1 MLNMQHKAH
10 FTARVLTLAGA
21 IPFVGLAFAVWIV
34 PAAYHVQV
42 GNVLIAYA
50 AIILSFLGGIQWGG
64 AVALAESAPKSAQ
77 TMWLLSVVP
86 SLLAWAMLFVP
97 GSGARVIVTICL
109 FAFVWVIDA
118 LLHLQKLIPNW
129 FFRLRTLI
137 TGIVITSL
145 LIALPKI

>member
-1 MLNMQHKAH
+1 MQDKAQ
-10 FTARVLTLAGA
+10 FLARALTLAGA
-21 IPFVGLAFAVWIV
+21 IPFAGLALAVWIA
-34 PAAYHVQV
+34 PAAYHAQA
-42 GNVLIAYA
+42 GSALIAYA

-77 TMWLLSVVP
+77 TMWLLSVIP

-97 GSGARVIVTICL
+97 GSGARVIVAICL
-109 FAFVWVIDA
+109 FAFVWVVDA

-137 TGIVITSL
+137 TAIVVSSL

>member
-1 MLNMQHKAH
+1 MQDKAQ
-10 FTARVLTLAGA
+10 FLARALTLAGA
-21 IPFVGLAFAVWIV
+21 IPFAGLALAVWIA
-34 PAAYHVQV
+34 PSEYHVQA
-42 GNVLIAYA
+42 GNALIAYA

-77 TMWLLSVVP
+77 TMWLLSVIP

-97 GSGARVIVTICL
+97 GSGARVIVAICL
-109 FAFVWVIDA
+109 FAFVWVVDA

-137 TGIVITSL
+137 TAIVVSSL

>member
-1 MLNMQHKAH
+1 MQDKAQ
-10 FTARVLTLAGA
+10 FPARALTLAGA
-21 IPFVGLAFAVWIV
+21 IPFAGLALAVWIA
-34 PAAYHVQV
+34 PAEYHAQA
-42 GNVLIAYA
+42 GNALIAYA
-50 AIILSFLGGIQWGG
+50 AVILSFLGGIQWGG

-77 TMWLLSVVP
+77 TMWLLSVIP

-97 GSGARVIVTICL
+97 GSGARVIVAICL
-109 FAFVWVIDA
+109 FAFVWIIDA

-137 TGIVITSL
+137 TAIVVSSL

>member
-1 MLNMQHKAH
+1 MQHHAH
-10 FTARVLTLAGA
+10 LLARALTLAGA
-21 IPFVGLAFAVWIV
+21 IPFVALAIAVWTA
-34 PAAYHVQV
+34 PAAYHAQV

-64 AVALAESAPKSAQ
+64 AVALAESAPRSAQ
-77 TMWLLSVVP
+77 TMWLLSVIP

-97 GSGARVIVTICL
+97 GSGVRVIVAICL

-137 TGIVITSL
+137 TGIVIASL
-145 LIALPKI
+145 LISLPKI